1 MTNEAT
7 ILDYLKA
14 FGIPEVKAF
23 GEYKNYIIL
32 IMELLGPSLENLFH
46 LKNRKF
52 SLKTVCILG
61 LQMLDRIEY
70 VHSRKIIHRDI
81 KPDNFCIGKGN
92 NAHILY
98 ILDFGLSKK
107 YWSSTVKCHIPFMKG
122 KKLTGTPRYAS
133 INAMSG
139 YEQSRRDD
147 LESIGYI
154 IMYFLRGR
162 LPWQGLKAN
171 ILENKIEKILDK
183 KKEISTAFLCKDF
196 PEEFEL
202 FINYIKNLD
211 FTEVPDYEYLKN
223 LLIKVMNK
231 FRFEIDFCYDWCKV
245 KPDIKRD
252 NIIFTND
259 YGIEYNG
266 KFQWLLNNDVSMNV
280 TEENES
286 TNEDIK
292 YLHKGINKIKEKER
306 YFSNTYSKPFY
317 SVHNRFSIKN
327 QKTINSIHIKLHKI
341 FNDTNN
347 D

>member
-1 MTNEAT
+1 
-7 ILDYLKA
+7 
-14 FGIPEVKAF
+14 
-23 GEYKNYIIL
+23 
-32 IMELLGPSLENLFH
+32 
-46 LKNRKF
+46 
-52 SLKTVCILG
+52 
-61 LQMLDRIEY
+61 
-70 VHSRKIIHRDI
+70 
-81 KPDNFCIGKGN
+81 
-92 NAHILY
+92 
-98 ILDFGLSKK
+98 
-107 YWSSTVKCHIPFMKG
+107 
-122 KKLTGTPRYAS
+122 
-133 INAMSG
+133 
-139 YEQSRRDD
+139 
-147 LESIGYI
+147 
-154 IMYFLRGR
+154 MYFLRGR
-162 LPWQGLKAN
+162 LPWKGLKAN
-171 ILENKIEKILDK
+171 KLEKKILDK
-183 KKEISTAFLCKDF
+183 KKEISTTFLCKDF
-196 PEEFEL
+196 PEELKL

-327 QKTINSIHIKLHKI
+327 QKTINSINIKLHKI

>member
-1 MTNEAT
+1 
-7 ILDYLKA
+7 
-14 FGIPEVKAF
+14 
-23 GEYKNYIIL
+23 
-32 IMELLGPSLENLFH
+32 MELLGLSLESLFH
-46 LKNRKF
+46 IKNRKF

-61 LQMLDRIEY
+61 IQMLDRIEY
-70 VHSRKIIHRDI
+70 VHSKKIIHRDI
-81 KPDNFCIGKGN
+81 KPDNFCIGRGN

-107 YWSSTVKCHIPFMKG
+107 YWRSTAKCHIPFMRG
-122 KKLTGTPRYAS
+122 KNLTGTPRYAS

-139 YEQSRRDD
+139 FEQSRRDD
-147 LESIGYI
+147 LESIAYI

-171 ILENKIEKILDK
+171 KIENKINKILEK

-211 FTEVPDYEYLKN
+211 FTEVPDYEYLRD

-231 FRFEIDFCYDWCKV
+231 FKFEIDFCYDWCKE
-245 KPDIKRD
+245 KPNIKKD

-266 KFQWLLNNDVSMNV
+266 KNQWLLNNDVSMNV

-292 YLHKGINKIKEKER
+292 YLHKGINRIKEKER
-306 YFSNTYSKPFY
+306 YFSNTYSKSFN
-317 SVHNRFSIKN
+317 SVYNNFSIKN
-327 QKTINSIHIKLHKI
+327 KKTINSINIKPLKI
-341 FNDTNN
+341 FDDSSNN
-347 D
+347 

>member
-14 FGIPEVKAF
+14 FGIPEVKTF
-23 GEYKNYIIL
+23 GEYKNYNIL

-46 LKNRKF
+46 LKKRKF

-171 ILENKIEKILDK
+171 ILENKIEKILNK
-183 KKEISTAFLCKDF
+183 KKEISTTFLCKDF

-231 FRFEIDFCYDWCKV
+231 FKYEIDFCYDWCKV
-245 KPDIKRD
+245 KPDIKKD

-280 TEENES
+280 TEENET

-327 QKTINSIHIKLHKI
+327 KTINSINIKLHKI
-341 FNDTNN
+341 FDDTNN